1 MLSVVFNEVG
11 EGLQFGFGWVVLF
24 PDRDELSPYVRASS
38 WVSGSAHAIFVCWLG
53 YWRQASFP
61 FYYFMCSRRSPT
73 SIFRPRG
80 FIKTMLE
87 IWKKNSVKSSVKIFV
102 LRQTKL
108 KKKILAPY
116 IITCIKFVSCR
127 FTLFS
132 FRYCW
137 ADTFVFLDEKKVTSS
152 GKYIYIVKKF

>member
-38 WVSGSAHAIFVCWLG
+38 WVGGSAHAIFVCWLG

-73 SIFRPRG
+73 SIFWPREFTG
-80 FIKTMLE
+80 IKTMLE
-87 IWKKNSVKSSVKIFV
+87 IWKKTALRALIKIFI
-102 LRQTKL
+102 LRQTKQ
-108 KKKILAPY
+108 KKIPVLAPDFY
-116 IITCIKFVSCR
+116 IHKSVKLLIYPF
-127 FTLFS
+127 FFS
-132 FRYCW
+132 LLLGRHFRLPEW
-137 ADTFVFLDEKKVTSS
+137 NKN
-152 GKYIYIVKKF
+152 